1 MTPAGSRWQERGSC
15 VVIDVRHISRRFG
28 SVIALKDVSFSVRP
42 GEILGLVG
50 PNGAGKT
57 TLLEVVS
64 GLLPAE
70 SGTVIWRDAPLAAT
84 ERKRALFYVPESTIP
99 YPAESVGRVLEL
111 FARLFTGGHERLA
124 STIKA
129 LRLDPV
135 METRVGDL
143 SKGYRRRL
151 LIAVGLL
158 APQPLLIM
166 DEPFDGLDL
175 RQTREVIAVL
185 RQTADVG
192 RTLLLSIH
200 QLVDAERVCDR
211 FVLLSGGTV
220 RGEGTLDALRGL
232 ARVGQSGLEEVF
244 LALT

>member
-1 MTPAGSRWQERGSC
+1 MVRCAAGAYRAQAS
-15 VVIDVRHISRRFG
+15 DVLR
-28 SVIALKDVSFSVRP
+28 
-42 GEILGLVG
+42 
-50 PNGAGKT
+50 
-57 TLLEVVS
+57 S
-64 GLLPAE
+64 GGHDPLPAQ
-70 SGTVIWRDAPLAAT
+70 
-84 ERKRALFYVPESTIP
+84 
-99 YPAESVGRVLEL
+99 SVGRVPAL

-143 SKGYRRRL
+143 SKGYRRQL

-185 RQTADVG
+185 RHTAIGG
-192 RTLLLSIH
+192 RT
-200 QLVDAERVCDR
+200 
-211 FVLLSGGTV
+211 
-220 RGEGTLDALRGL
+220 
-232 ARVGQSGLEEVF
+232 
-244 LALT
+244 

>member
-1 MTPAGSRWQERGSC
+1 M
-15 VVIDVRHISRRFG
+15 IDVQHISRRFG
-28 SVIALKDVSFSVRP
+28 RLVALKDVSFSVQP

-70 SGTVIWRDAPLAAT
+70 AGMVIWRDAPLAPA
-84 ERKRALFYVPESTIP
+84 ERKRAMFYVPEATIP
-99 YPAESVGRVLEL
+99 YPAEPVGRVLGL
-111 FARLFTGGHERLA
+111 FARLFGNAHERLPG
-124 STIKA
+124 TIEA
-129 LRLDPV
+129 LGLDPM

-151 LIAVGLL
+151 LIALGLL

-175 RQTREVIAVL
+175 RQTREVIGIL
-185 RQTADVG
+185 RQTASEG

-232 ARVGQSGLEEVF
+232 ARVGQVGLEEVF

>member
-1 MTPAGSRWQERGSC
+1 L
-15 VVIDVRHISRRFG
+15 IDVRHISRRFG
-28 SVIALKDVSFSVRP
+28 RHVALKDVSFSVRL

-70 SGTVIWRDAPLAAT
+70 SGTVIWREAPLAPAK
-84 ERKRALFYVPESTIP
+84 RKRAMFYVPEATIP
-99 YPAESVGRVLEL
+99 YPAEPVGRVLEL
-111 FARLFTGGHERLA
+111 FARLFGNAHERLTGA
-124 STIKA
+124 IEA

-135 METRVGDL
+135 MQTRVGDL

-151 LIAVGLL
+151 LIALGLL

-185 RQTADVG
+185 R
-192 RTLLLSIH
+192 
-200 QLVDAERVCDR
+200 
-211 FVLLSGGTV
+211 
-220 RGEGTLDALRGL
+220 
-232 ARVGQSGLEEVF
+232 EV
-244 LALT
+244 ANQG

>member
-1 MTPAGSRWQERGSC
+1 M
-15 VVIDVRHISRRFG
+15 IDVRHISRRFG
-28 SVIALKDVSFSVRP
+28 SLIALKDVSFSVQP

-70 SGTVIWRDAPLAAT
+70 SGTVIWRDAPLAPA
-84 ERKRALFYVPESTIP
+84 ERKRTMFYVPEATIP
-99 YPAESVGRVLEL
+99 YPAEAVGRVLGL
-111 FARLFTGGHERLA
+111 FARLFSIEQERLPNL
-124 STIKA
+124 IKA

-135 METRVGDL
+135 MDMRIGDL

-151 LIAVGLL
+151 LIALGLI

-175 RQTREVIAVL
+175 RQTREVIGVL
-185 RQTADVG
+185 RQTANGG

-200 QLVDAERVCDR
+200 QLTDAERVCDR

-220 RGEGTLDALRGL
+220 RGEGNLQVLRGL
-232 ARVGQSGLEEVF
+232 AGVGEVGLEEVF

>member
-1 MTPAGSRWQERGSC
+1 
-15 VVIDVRHISRRFG
+15 VIDVRHISRRFG
-28 SVIALKDVSFSVRP
+28 KLVALKDVSFSVQP

-57 TLLEVVS
+57 TLLEIVS
-64 GLLPAE
+64 GLQPAE
-70 SGTVIWRDAPLAAT
+70 SGAVLYRDTPLLPV
-84 ERKRALFYVPESTIP
+84 ERKRTMFYVPEATTP
-99 YPAESVGRVLEL
+99 YPAEPVGSVLGL
-111 FARLFTGGHERLA
+111 FARLFTSEQERLV
-124 STIKA
+124 SIIDD

-151 LIAVGLL
+151 LIALGLL
-158 APQPLLIM
+158 TPQPLFIM

-175 RQTREVIAVL
+175 RQTRDVIGVL
-185 RQTADVG
+185 RQTANEG

-220 RGEGTLDALRGL
+220 RGEGTLEVLRGL
-232 ARVGQSGLEEVF
+232 ARVGEVGLEEVF

>member
-1 MTPAGSRWQERGSC
+1 
-15 VVIDVRHISRRFG
+15 VIDVRHISRRFG
-28 SVIALKDVSFSVRP
+28 RLVALRDVSFSLRP

-57 TLLEVVS
+57 TLLEIVS

-70 SGTVIWRDAPLAAT
+70 SGTVALGDAPLAPDA
-84 ERKRALFYVPESTIP
+84 RKRAMFYVPEATTP
-99 YPAESVGRVLEL
+99 YPTESVGRVLGL
-111 FARLFTGGHERLA
+111 FARLFASGHERLA
-124 STIKA
+124 STISA

-151 LIAVGLL
+151 LIALGLI

-175 RQTREVIAVL
+175 KQTREVIAVL
-185 RQTADVG
+185 RQAANEG

-200 QLVDAERVCDR
+200 QLADAERVCDR

-220 RGEGTLDALRGL
+220 RGEGTLEVLRSR
-232 ARVGQSGLEEVF
+232 ARVGEVGLEEVF

>member
-1 MTPAGSRWQERGSC
+1 
-15 VVIDVRHISRRFG
+15 VIDVRHISRCFG
-28 SVIALKDVSFSVRP
+28 SLIALKDVSFSVQPR
-42 GEILGLVG
+42 EILGLVG

-57 TLLEVVS
+57 TLLEIVS
-64 GLLPAE
+64 GLQPAE
-70 SGTVIWRDAPLAAT
+70 SGAVIWRNVPLAPA
-84 ERKRALFYVPESTIP
+84 ERKRAMFYVPEATTP
-99 YPAESVGRVLEL
+99 YPAETVGTVLGL
-111 FARLFTGGHERLA
+111 FARLFTCEHERLA
-124 STIKA
+124 STIRA

-151 LIAVGLL
+151 LIALGLL

-175 RQTREVIAVL
+175 KQTRDVIGVL
-185 RQTADVG
+185 RQTANEG

-200 QLVDAERVCDR
+200 QLVDAERACDR

-220 RGEGTLDALRGL
+220 RGEGTLEVLRGL
-232 ARVGQSGLEEVF
+232 ASVGEVGLEEVF

>member
-1 MTPAGSRWQERGSC
+1 
-15 VVIDVRHISRRFG
+15 VIDVRHISRRFG
-28 SVIALKDVSFSVRP
+28 SVVALKDVSFSVRP

-70 SGTVIWRDAPLAAT
+70 SGTVIWCDAPLAAT
-84 ERKRALFYVPESTIP
+84 ERKRAMFYVPEATIP
-99 YPAESVGRVLEL
+99 YPAESVGRVLAL

-151 LIAVGLL
+151 LIALGLL

-175 RQTREVIAVL
+175 RQTREVIGAL
-185 RQTADVG
+185 RHTAIGG

-220 RGEGTLDALRGL
+220 RGEGTLEALRGL
-232 ARVGQSGLEEVF
+232 ARVGQVGLEEVF

>member
-1 MTPAGSRWQERGSC
+1 
-15 VVIDVRHISRRFG
+15 VIDVRHISRRFG
-28 SVIALKDVSFSVRP
+28 NSVALRDVSFSVEP

-57 TLLEVVS
+57 TLLEIVS

-70 SGTVIWRDAPLAAT
+70 SGTVTWRNATLAPAD
-84 ERKRALFYVPESTIP
+84 RKRVMFYVPEATTP
-99 YPAESVGRVLEL
+99 YPAETLGWVLGL
-111 FARLFTGGHERLA
+111 FARLFSKENQRLA
-124 STIKA
+124 SVVEA

-135 METRVGDL
+135 METRVGHL

-151 LIAVGLL
+151 LIALGLL
-158 APQPLLIM
+158 APQPLLMM

-175 RQTREVIAVL
+175 RQTRDAIGVL
-185 RQTADVG
+185 RQTADAG

-220 RGEGTLDALRGL
+220 RGEGTLEALRGL
-232 ARVGQSGLEEVF
+232 ARVGQVGLEEVF

>member
-1 MTPAGSRWQERGSC
+1 
-15 VVIDVRHISRRFG
+15 VIDVRHISRCFG
-28 SVIALKDVSFSVRP
+28 SLIALKDVSFSVQPR
-42 GEILGLVG
+42 EILGLVG

-57 TLLEVVS
+57 TLLEIVS
-64 GLLPAE
+64 GLQPAE
-70 SGTVIWRDAPLAAT
+70 SGTVIWRSAPLVPA
-84 ERKRALFYVPESTIP
+84 ERKLAMFYVPEATTP
-99 YPAESVGRVLEL
+99 YPAETVGTVLGL
-111 FARLFTGGHERLA
+111 FARLFTCEHERLA
-124 STIKA
+124 STIRA

-151 LIAVGLL
+151 LIALGLL

-175 RQTREVIAVL
+175 RQTRDVIGVL
-185 RQTADVG
+185 RQTANEG

-220 RGEGTLDALRGL
+220 RGEGTLEVLRGL
-232 ARVGQSGLEEVF
+232 ARVGEVGLEEVF